1 MDFARA
7 IYYKQVMTN
16 LTREGSNLASRGTDL
31 GTTATAVMGESAP
44 LDLNKKGR
52 VIVTSVLNNS
62 GAYQITGQVSQG
74 GISASSRIGTG
85 VGNPAK
91 VPTANPTIPQ
101 PGQTAYITEVFYS
114 YQPMTPIGK
123 MVKLVIPSTL
133 YDAAYF

>member
-1 MDFARA
+1 
-7 IYYKQVMTN
+7 
-16 LTREGSNLASRGTDL
+16 
-31 GTTATAVMGESAP
+31 MGESAP